1 MTGTV
6 KEYHWTQP
14 HAFVILTVPKPSGAE
29 EWNIEIGTPSVNAG
43 MGWKMNDIKVGDT
56 LTMTVHPVRTGAKH
70 ATASIVKLADGRTL
84 YGPAAGLALVEAL
97 LTEPALRAYHLL
109 PSVRAELLSRLGR
122 HAEAAA
128 EFERAADMTRNGREQ
143 TLLRERAAACRD
155 AAGGI

>member
-1 MTGTV
+1 MFARYILLGALAISSTCMMAVGTASAHHSTTIYDLRARVVMTGTV

-14 HAFVILTVPKPSGAE
+14 HAFVILTVPKPTGAE

-84 YGPAAGLALVEAL
+84 YGPAAGLAG
-97 LTEPALRAYHLL
+97 LL
-109 PSVRAELLSRLGR
+109 PRP
-122 HAEAAA
+122 
-128 EFERAADMTRNGREQ
+128 
-143 TLLRERAAACRD
+143 
-155 AAGGI
+155 